1 MFDIGFQELILI
13 LVVALLVFGP
23 RRLPELGRSLGRAMR
38 EFRRAT
44 EEFRSTVETNL
55 HINEPDPIPA
65 APPEPAATQPAAA
78 EAAPATAPLPD
89 SGLTTYGEGSA
100 EAPGEP
106 YLAQRGSRLFHARS
120 CGWAGRIQEPERLY
134 FKLVSEAKEQGFTTC
149 PVCDPWE
156 PV

>member
-1 MFDIGFQELILI
+1 MFDIGFQYLLLI

-23 RRLPELGRSLGRAMR
+23 RRLPELGRALGRAMR

-89 SGLTTYGEGSA
+89 SGPTPYGEGSA

-120 CGWAGRIQEPERLY
+120 CGGAGRIPEPERLY
-134 FKLVSEAKEQGFTTC
+134 LQRGAEGKEEGLTAL
-149 PVCDPWE
+149 P
-156 PV
+156 